1 METLRDLNKLAKEV
15 VENFNL
21 NFNPSDCKIPQAFK
35 DKVKSLKS
43 FSLVYNDYSVIVK
56 GNGTSSKDAYI
67 PNQTFYMASFFIEY
81 WYELSKYRKKV
92 ISIVSES
99 GLPTN
104 EFTPFF
110 THEREEGKKDI
121 ANGTDKFVK
130 MLDDIDYQEEDREY
144 LIKFVTDY
152 SWWSGNK
159 TIDRNDFFNSSV
171 LSIMG
176 LSAAA
181 NSTMGLIVDHL
192 TQNPDDNQLLLNQ
205 GGVTHIKINTTYPLQ
220 QIFYGA
226 PGTGKS
232 FKIDD
237 IIKNGH
243 YNSVRTTFHPDSD
256 YSTFVGAY
264 KPVMEDVRQQVV
276 PVVIN
281 NGISLNQNEGS
292 YEEKRIVYKF
302 VKQAF
307 TKAYL
312 SSWRKYVEDPESPQ
326 PQFLVIEE
334 INRGNCAQIF
344 GDLFQLLDRSDNGF
358 SSYPIEA
365 DTDLQKEVARSF
377 KEDKEYKLSSNISIE
392 GAVKDYTSNYE
403 ATLSE
408 DVQEGRILL
417 LPPNLYIW
425 ATMNTSD
432 QSLFPIDSAFKR
444 RWDWKYIPIN
454 TRKEQWGILVK
465 GKNYS
470 WSSFLEN
477 INDVINEMTSSE
489 DKQLGFYFCKAKD
502 DIVSIET
509 FVNKVLFYLWND
521 VFKDYNFD
529 KGIFKYGEGNNE
541 KTIEFR
547 RFFKIDGTINEL
559 MVETFLKNLQVETID
574 EEDAAEDNSESGSTK
589 NKFTLNGEQSSLRDI
604 SKNVVLNYANN
615 NPSLSAQ
622 QVRDYFI
629 TEFKGIGIAH
639 IVETEEEYHERDGQ
653 PTQARTVSEITIPT
667 GEKLYVTTQW
677 RAKSEIDNFMN
688 FMRRVNEKGL
698 GTIALVEDKEV
709 E

>member
-1 METLRDLNKLAKEV
+1 MEIIKKELLEALNL
-15 VENFNL
+15 L
-21 NFNPSDCKIPQAFK
+21 NG
-35 DKVKSLKS
+35 V
-43 FSLVYNDYSVIVK
+43 
-56 GNGTSSKDAYI
+56 
-67 PNQTFYMASFFIEY
+67 
-81 WYELSKYRKKV
+81 
-92 ISIVSES
+92 
-99 GLPTN
+99 
-104 EFTPFF
+104 
-110 THEREEGKKDI
+110 
-121 ANGTDKFVK
+121 
-130 MLDDIDYQEEDREY
+130 
-144 LIKFVTDY
+144 
-152 SWWSGNK
+152 K
-159 TIDRNDFFNSSV
+159 TINGN
-171 LSIMG
+171 I
-176 LSAAA
+176 
-181 NSTMGLIVDHL
+181 H
-192 TQNPDDNQLLLNQ
+192 
-205 GGVTHIKINTTYPLQ
+205 YPLQ

-444 RWDWKYIPIN
+444 RWDWVYIPIKN
-454 TRKEQWGILVK
+454 HEEESYKIDIDGAIYDWWG
-465 GKNYS
+465 
-470 WSSFLEN
+470 FLEK
-477 INDVINEMTSSE
+477 INNVIGQVTSSE
-489 DKQLGFYFCKAKD
+489 DKKLGYFFVKAPNKVVD
-502 DIVSIET
+502 AKK
-509 FVNKVLFYLWND
+509 FVGKVLFYLWND
-521 VFKDYNFD
+521 VFKNYGFENAIFSKGENKIFTFSEFFD
-529 KGIFKYGEGNNE
+529 KKGEPETTVVNE
-541 KTIEFR
+541 FLKKLDETIEKEHSFVS
-547 RFFKIDGTINEL
+547 IDNDGSPSSLIIKYNGEMIEGDSAVSKYIEFINRVIKE
-559 MVETFLKNLQVETID
+559 KDID
-574 EEDAAEDNSESGSTK
+574 EVADCLGADMTQTPPDNTTRKFRKIGDSGWYLATNIGTGVMK
-589 NKFTLNGEQSSLRDI
+589 DNINKIKKLGID
-604 SKNVVLNYANN
+604 VV
-615 NPSLSAQ
+615 
-622 QVRDYFI
+622 I
-629 TEFKGIGIAH
+629 E
-639 IVETEEEYHERDGQ
+639 
-653 PTQARTVSEITIPT
+653 
-667 GEKLYVTTQW
+667 
-677 RAKSEIDNFMN
+677 
-688 FMRRVNEKGL
+688 
-698 GTIALVEDKEV
+698 
-709 E
+709 